1 MVEKA
6 EAVEVTGSQLGDLA
20 DAAGHGVLV
29 AFSAGLRVVDGTE
42 SVVEGLAL
50 LEGLSVQVELRLA
63 HQAIGQI
70 VESRRGLGGTALR
83 ERHCYHER
91 SPQ

>member
-6 EAVEVTGSQLGDLA
+6 EAVEVAGSQLGDLA
-20 DAAGHGVLV
+20 DAAGHRVLM
-29 AFSAGLRVVDGTE
+29 AFGAGLRVVDGTE
-42 SVVEGLAL
+42 SIVDGLTL

-70 VESRRGLGGTALR
+70 VESRRGVWGDCSA
-83 ERHCYHER
+83 
-91 SPQ
+91 